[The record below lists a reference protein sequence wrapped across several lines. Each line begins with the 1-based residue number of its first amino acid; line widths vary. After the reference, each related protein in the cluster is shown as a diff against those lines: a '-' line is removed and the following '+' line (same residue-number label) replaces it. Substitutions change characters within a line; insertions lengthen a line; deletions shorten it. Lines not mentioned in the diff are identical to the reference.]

1 MFGNFLYVWLLEP
14 EPEPEP
20 EPVKR
25 GPVLGLVWLG
35 IRQEIMFDFNC
46 CIFTELQIVVI
57 KKIITKLSE
66 PDPHFQ
72 SAQHSKVSFVQ
83 PLGLKQEL
91 QIVVKKKN
99 Y

>member
-1 MFGNFLYVWLLEP
+1 MEPKP
-14 EPEPEP
+14 EPEPEL
-20 EPVKR
+20 VKR
-25 GPVLGLVWLG
+25 GPVFGLVWLG
-35 IRQEIMFDFNC
+35 VRQEIMFNFNC

-57 KKIITKLSE
+57 KEIITKCSE

-72 SAQHSKVSFVQ
+72 SAQHSKVTFVQ

-91 QIVVKKKN
+91 QIVVRKKN